1 MSNKLY
7 DFLAVLGRTI
17 LPAIAAF
24 YGGLAEIWPLPY
36 ADKIPQTIMVCVVL
50 LNSCLGQ
57 SSANYYKKLADSIT
71 EAEGVD
77 PEAVEHHI
85 EPTGEQQN
93 DSGE

>member
-7 DFLAVLGRTI
+7 DILALLGRTI

-24 YGGLAEIWPLPY
+24 YGSLADIWSLPY
-36 ADKIPQTIMVCVVL
+36 KDKIPPTIMAIVVL
-50 LNSCLGQ
+50 LNSCLGI
-57 SSANYYKKLADSIT
+57 SSANYYKKLADSIS

-85 EPTGEQQN
+85 ATDEEPQN